1 MGGEILLTFTKF
13 EVEEVGKGVVLVK
26 HVNKDGCD
34 DDGKKFDEI
43 DVKLDDDDD
52 DDDDDVFD
60 SDADVVVDSESVDE

>member
-1 MGGEILLTFTKF
+1 MFVGGEILLTFTKF

-43 DVKLDDDDD
+43 DVKLDDSVVDDSKS
-52 DDDDDVFD
+52 VAVD
-60 SDADVVVDSESVDE
+60 SVADSESVDE